1 MAFNSVSYL
10 AVATPSTSRTGDFPS
25 TATVAADVATLVAD
39 GVTPTQGHVNTLNT
53 DWGTYLTAEN
63 LKRAGVVNIE
73 YDTTLT
79 INQIREAIRSLL
91 FKIEGTF

>member
-1 MAFNSVSYL
+1 MAFNSVSYS
-10 AVATPSTSRTGDFPS
+10 AATPPAVSRQGDFPS

-39 GVTPTQGHVNTLNT
+39 GASPTQGHVNTLNT

-63 LKRAGVVNIE
+63 AKRAGVVNIE